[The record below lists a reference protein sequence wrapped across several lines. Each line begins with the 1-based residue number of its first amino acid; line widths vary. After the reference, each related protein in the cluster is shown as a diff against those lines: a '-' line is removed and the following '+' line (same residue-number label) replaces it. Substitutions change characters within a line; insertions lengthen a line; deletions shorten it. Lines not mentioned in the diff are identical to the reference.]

1 MSKELKVELA
11 KVNEVLE
18 EIDFEIDRANK
29 LLNYDKHTENVQ
41 EERLRYIGILHR
53 TGKFIEELTGGAI
66 CGKRD

>member
-1 MSKELKVELA
+1 MSEILKVELT

-41 EERLRYIGILHR
+41 EERLRYINVLHR
-53 TGKFIEELTGGAI
+53 TGKFIEEITGGVS

>member
-29 LLNYDKHTENVQ
+29 LLNYDKHTENVK
-41 EERLRYIGILHR
+41 EERLRYINVLHR
-53 TGKFIEELTGGAI
+53 TGKFIEELTGCVS